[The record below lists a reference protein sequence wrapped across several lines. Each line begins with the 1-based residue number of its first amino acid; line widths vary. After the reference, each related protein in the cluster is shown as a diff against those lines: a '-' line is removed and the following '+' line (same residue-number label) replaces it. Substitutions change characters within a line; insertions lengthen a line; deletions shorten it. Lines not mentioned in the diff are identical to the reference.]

1 MAEATAAPTSD
12 WDSECLTSLQPLPL
26 PPPPAANEA
35 HLQTA
40 AISLWTVVAAVQSLE
55 RKVEVHGRRLLHLE
69 GRTGTAEKKLASCE
83 KTATELGNQ
92 LEGKWAVLG
101 TLLQEYGLLQQ
112 RLENLENLLR
122 NRNFWI
128 LRLPPGI
135 KGDIPKVP
143 VAFDDVSIYFS
154 TPEWEKLEEWQK
166 ELYKNIMKG
175 NYESLVSMDYAMSQ
189 PDVLS
194 QIQPEG
200 EHSAD
205 DQPRPEASE
214 IPADASEVEPGLSTS
229 DILSWIKQEEEP
241 PVGVPQES
249 KESDLYKGS
258 YPDEELV
265 IKAEDLARASLCP
278 EVPAAFSAPPPQ
290 AAKDTFA
297 DVAFKSP
304 QCAPGTPFGRT
315 APELPEASEGQVTFT
330 QLGSYPLPPP
340 MGEQMFSCHHCGKSL
355 SQDTLMTH
363 QCSHAAEPP
372 LTCAQCPKLFA
383 PQVDL
388 GSTSQD
394 HASDTPPTC
403 PHCARTFTHPSRLT
417 YHLRVHNSTERPFP
431 CPDCPKRFADQARL
445 TGHRRAHASERPFRC
460 PQCGRSF
467 SLKISLLLHQR
478 GHAQERP
485 FSCPQCGIDFNGHS
499 ALIRHQMIHT
509 GERPYPCTDCS
520 KSFMRKEHLLNHRR
534 LHTGERPFQC
544 PHCGKSFIRKHHLIK
559 HQRIHTG
566 ERPYPCA
573 LCGRSFR
580 YKQTLKDH
588 LRTGHSGGCAG
599 DRDPSTQP
607 PDPPGPLLTAL
618 ETSGLGVST
627 EGLESSQWYGEGNG
641 GVVL

>member
-1 MAEATAAPTSD
+1 MAEAAAAPTSE
-12 WDSECLTSLQPLPL
+12 WDSECLASLQPLPL
-26 PPPPAANEA
+26 PTPPAANDA

-40 AISLWTVVAAVQSLE
+40 AISLWTVVAAVQAIE
-55 RKVEVHGRRLLHLE
+55 RKVDVHSRRLLHLE

-83 KTATELGNQ
+83 KTVAELGSQ

-101 TLLQEYGLLQQ
+101 TLLQEYGLLQR
-112 RLENLENLLR
+112 RLENMENLLR

-143 VAFDDVSIYFS
+143 VTFDDISIFFS

-175 NYESLVSMDYAMSQ
+175 NYESLVSMDYAMNQ

-200 EHSAD
+200 EHNPGGQAG
-205 DQPRPEASE
+205 PEESQ
-214 IPADASEVEPGLSTS
+214 IPTDPSEVEPGISTS

-241 PVGVPQES
+241 QAGAPQES
-249 KESDLYKGS
+249 KESDLYS
-258 YPDEELV
+258 
-265 IKAEDLARASLCP
+265 
-278 EVPAAFSAPPPQ
+278 SAYVA
-290 AAKDTFA
+290 AAKDAFPDLTF
-297 DVAFKSP
+297 KGQQS
-304 QCAPGTPFGRT
+304 APMTPFGRPAADLT
-315 APELPEASEGQVTFT
+315 EASEGPVTFT

-340 MGEQMFSCHHCGKSL
+340 PGEQVFSSHHCGKSL
-355 SQDTLMTH
+355 SRDTLPT
-363 QCSHAAEPP
+363 QECSHAGECPP
-372 LTCAQCPKLFA
+372 PCTPCPKHF
-383 PQVDL
+383 PQPASL
-388 GSTSQD
+388 GGASQD
-394 HASDTPPTC
+394 PAREPPPTC

-417 YHLRVHNSTERPFP
+417 SHLRVHSSAERPFP

-445 TGHRRAHASERPFRC
+445 TSHRRAHASERPFRC

-509 GERPYPCTDCS
+509 GERPYPCADCS
-520 KSFMRKEHLLNHRR
+520 KSFMRKEHLLNHQR
-534 LHTGERPFQC
+534 LHTGERPFPC
-544 PHCGKSFIRKHHLIK
+544 ALCGKSFIRKHHLLK

-573 LCGRSFR
+573 HCGRSFR

-588 LRTGHSGGCAG
+588 LRSGHCGGCAG
-599 DRDPSTQP
+599 DGDRSSRP
-607 PDPPGPLLTAL
+607 PDPPGPLITEP
-618 ETSGLGVST
+618 ETPGLGVNT
-627 EGLESSQWYGEGNG
+627 AGLEASHWYGDGSG
-641 GVVL
+641 GGGL

>member
-1 MAEATAAPTSD
+1 MAETTAAPTSE

-40 AISLWTVVAAVQSLE
+40 AISLWTVVAAVQAIE
-55 RKVEVHGRRLLHLE
+55 RKVEIHSRRLLHLE
-69 GRTGTAEKKLASCE
+69 GRTGTSEKKLASCE
-83 KTATELGNQ
+83 KTVTELGNQ
-92 LEGKWAVLG
+92 LDGKWAVLG
-101 TLLQEYGLLQQ
+101 TLLQEYGLLQR

-175 NYESLVSMDYAMSQ
+175 NYESLISMDYAMNQ

-200 EHSAD
+200 EHSTDA
-205 DQPRPEASE
+205 QPRTEASE
-214 IPADASEVEPGLSTS
+214 IPADASEEPGLSTS

-241 PVGVPQES
+241 QAPMQMKSLPS
-249 KESDLYKGS
+249 KLKTW
-258 YPDEELV
+258 
-265 IKAEDLARASLCP
+265 P
-278 EVPAAFSAPPPQ
+278 EPPST
-290 AAKDTFA
+290 D
-297 DVAFKSP
+297 
-304 QCAPGTPFGRT
+304 
-315 APELPEASEGQVTFT
+315 LPEASEGQLESRCSPATIVARVSAKT
-330 QLGSYPLPPP
+330 
-340 MGEQMFSCHHCGKSL
+340 CGP
-355 SQDTLMTH
+355 
-363 QCSHAAEPP
+363 C
-372 LTCAQCPKLFA
+372 
-383 PQVDL
+383 
-388 GSTSQD
+388 
-394 HASDTPPTC
+394 
-403 PHCARTFTHPSRLT
+403 
-417 YHLRVHNSTERPFP
+417 TERPFP

-445 TGHRRAHASERPFRC
+445 TSHRRAHASERPFRC

-588 LRTGHSGGCAG
+588 LRTSHSGGSLSH
-599 DRDPSTQP
+599 PT
-607 PDPPGPLLTAL
+607 
-618 ETSGLGVST
+618 VSWK
-627 EGLESSQWYGEGNG
+627 EEIEMACHRSEYVFYDVSW
-641 GVVL
+641 